1 MDEKQLKKYK
11 KDSSVQ
17 KGLMKIYSNKDGS
30 LPDISHLEVQR
41 KSRFRNFFLSFIG
54 LALLLSAIGW
64 LGFTLFNPDRQFT
77 DQSIGLK
84 IKGAQSIAS
93 GDEVIYL
100 LEYQNNE
107 KVALREVE
115 LLIRYPDGF
124 EFESASPEANNE
136 FNTSWKL
143 GDLSRGQTGQIE
155 IRGKMIG
162 EVGSIKILNTTISFI
177 PENFSSIFKESS
189 SFSSQITSSILELDV
204 EGPEQILAEK
214 KATYKISYKNNSEQT
229 LEKIKIRVNYSANFI
244 FQESTPEP
252 FKQEDDARNLNNE
265 WVIENLEQNQ
275 EGEVEIIG
283 GYVEEEDIEKVD
295 FTVEIGFV
303 DVETEEFSLQQQKIV
318 TTNLVKPSLSLDLIL
333 NGSNQNQPINFGQQ
347 MTYSLVYKYLG
358 QSELDEVSFK
368 VILDSDILDWETL
381 EDKNGGVVDGNTITW
396 GKDQISELDLVRP
409 LDQGSIDFT
418 IQVKSADEVNLSTA
432 NLQVLSQAQAAL
444 EKIDFVG

>member
-283 GYVEEEDIEKVD
+283 GYVEEEDIEKVEGEL
-295 FTVEIGFV
+295 TK
-303 DVETEEFSLQQQKIV
+303 L
-318 TTNLVKPSLSLDLIL
+318 NLKP
-333 NGSNQNQPINFGQQ
+333 
-347 MTYSLVYKYLG
+347 
-358 QSELDEVSFK
+358 
-368 VILDSDILDWETL
+368 VIMERL
-381 EDKNGGVVDGNTITW
+381 
-396 GKDQISELDLVRP
+396 R
-409 LDQGSIDFT
+409 
-418 IQVKSADEVNLSTA
+418 
-432 NLQVLSQAQAAL
+432 
-444 EKIDFVG
+444 